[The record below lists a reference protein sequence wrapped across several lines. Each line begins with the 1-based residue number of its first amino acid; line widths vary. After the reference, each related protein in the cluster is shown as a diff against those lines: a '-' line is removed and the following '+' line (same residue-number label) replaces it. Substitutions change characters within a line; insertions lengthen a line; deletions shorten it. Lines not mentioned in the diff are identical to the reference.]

1 MIAMA
6 MPPAE
11 EPPSVYLHP
20 GQIFVSATACRI
32 STIVGSCVT
41 VCLFDPIARLGGA
54 NHYLL
59 AQAFADPA
67 QPNRFGSNAVPELVA
82 RALSLGG
89 RRGDLVAKIFGGAA
103 MNVAV
108 PREPLE
114 TLGGKNITLARQI
127 LAKEQ
132 IPVVAEDVGGARGR
146 KVIFSTD
153 EGHVWV
159 RRL

>member
-1 MIAMA
+1 MMGMA

-11 EPPSVYLHP
+11 EPASVYLHP

-41 VCLFDPIARLGGA
+41 VCIFDSFARLGGA

-59 AQAFADPA
+59 AEAFADPA

-82 RALSLGG
+82 RALHLGG
-89 RRGDLVAKIFGGAA
+89 RRSDLVAKIFGGAA
-103 MNVAV
+103 MNVAA
-108 PREPLE
+108 PHETRE
-114 TLGGKNITLARQI
+114 TLGAKNVTLARRI
-127 LAKEQ
+127 LEKER
-132 IPVVAEDVGGARGR
+132 IPVVAEDVGGSRGR